1 LPFRGDFEKDGY
13 DFIRWQAMTAGYL
26 DKVNASKEDK
36 LLALYRAIRGDAR
49 TLLSEKNFEEI
60 SDVFAALENVHIQV
74 GSIDSIFNI
83 RQKENESVGECY
95 VRILIEIIC
104 SKLITLTGENE
115 IIMHCLRKALKPEIL
130 EKLNN
135 TCFQKLSSMLY
146 SAKQFE
152 LDLRESKPNT
162 TKIETALA
170 LISEEIGLDNAEI
183 VKKYIFNIQNNHNI
197 TIEYDRISNN
207 NGYRHRNDFFNRN
220 YQKSIIQS

>member
-1 LPFRGDFEKDGY
+1 
-13 DFIRWQAMTAGYL
+13 M
-26 DKVNASKEDK
+26 
-36 LLALYRAIRGDAR
+36 
-49 TLLSEKNFEEI
+49 LSEKNFEEI
-60 SDVFAALENVHIQV
+60 SDVFAALENVYIQV
-74 GSIDSIFNI
+74 GSI

-95 VRILIEIIC
+95 VRILIEIRR

-115 IIMHCLRKALKPEIL
+115 IVMHCLRKALKPEIL

-152 LDLRESKPNT
+152 LDLRESKPNP

-197 TIEYDRISNN
+197 TIGYDQISNN
-207 NGYRHRNDFFNRN
+207 NGYRNRNDFFNRN
-220 YQKSIIQS
+220 NQKASYNPSNRSRYHQYQNKKCYNCKRTGHLYKNCRFLKL